1 MTPPNQPPIP
11 PRRPPARPDALPRI
25 NREEGPPAPQE
36 TAQQPTPRVE
46 DGDAELERR
55 GTPMRSQS
63 PAGGI
68 RLEGPG
74 GWKLSLPHAALLAIL
89 ACFGGGAVA
98 AKVTAAE
105 GTDRAEVMAELRSIR
120 EELKG
125 LRSDVR
131 EVRDEQA
138 SARRNDKKIL
148 TYVDATIT
156 PIVAS
161 LRKLRVKL
169 EYDGEDRAADVEFHP
184 TPAPGSTAPPIQP
197 RAVLPERPSL

>member
-11 PRRPPARPDALPRI
+11 PRRPPARPEALPRI

-36 TAQQPTPRVE
+36 TAQQPAPRVE

-55 GTPMRSQS
+55 GTPTRSQS

-68 RLEGPG
+68 RLEGR
-74 GWKLSLPHAALLAIL
+74 GWKLTMPHVALVAIL
-89 ACFGGGAVA
+89 ACFGGGAVG
-98 AKVTAAE
+98 AKVTATE
-105 GTDRAEVMAELRSIR
+105 GGDRAEMMAELRTIR

-131 EVRDEQA
+131 EVRAEQT
-138 SARRNDKKIL
+138 SAHADDKTIL
-148 TYVDATIT
+148 TYVDGSLK

-161 LRKLRVKL
+161 LRRLGVKL
-169 EYDGEDRAADVEFHP
+169 EYEGRDRAVDVEFHAS
-184 TPAPGSTAPPIQP
+184 PASGSTAPPIQP
-197 RAVLPERPSL
+197 KAVLPERPSL